1 MNVTNLNTYRS
12 YQNLLDTGLS
22 LDAAGEHREAFA
34 TLTEAMEK
42 MGAQADRMSLP
53 DATALFLNL
62 ALVAGRMRRPE
73 LGMELLERSRELFA
87 RVLGPQRV
95 VGPPVSA

>member
-12 YQNLLDTGLS
+12 FQSLLDQGLS

-34 TLTEAMEK
+34 MLAEAMEK
-42 MGAQADRMSLP
+42 MHAHAERMSLA
-53 DATALFLNL
+53 DGAALFLNL

-87 RVLGPQRV
+87 RLLGPHSV
-95 VGPPVSA
+95 VGPPA